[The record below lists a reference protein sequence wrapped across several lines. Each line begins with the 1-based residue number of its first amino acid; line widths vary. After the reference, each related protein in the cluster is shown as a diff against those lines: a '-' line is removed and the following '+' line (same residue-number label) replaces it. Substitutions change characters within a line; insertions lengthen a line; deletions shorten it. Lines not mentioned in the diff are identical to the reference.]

1 MLNTKYSIESLLVC
15 MQSEDIERMESGDFS
30 PAPVHVHVT
39 ETTPVHVHTKRIPN
53 RTTQVIESNNHFQ
66 VLYS

>member
-1 MLNTKYSIESLLVC
+1 